1 MCVWEGISALSQSL
15 DSVFIRF
22 YLKKFLFS
30 HQRSGVSLSI
40 ALVCEKKVCCIS
52 KHSSFYFFFSF
63 APPKGTIPSGTTC
76 RLSICCSKI
85 LWPHLRIKKLLG
97 TLCLHNKKK
106 TLNDQTITFMCLRA
120 LPLCVSYSS
129 QFWRREFYPFVW
141 TLVTIGLLRY
151 YGSEMSANVLMMCC

>member
-1 MCVWEGISALSQSL
+1 MSHIFRLTSRSAIMLTRGRMASKCPREALSQSL
-15 DSVFIRF
+15 DSVVT
-22 YLKKFLFS
+22 KFLFS
-30 HQRSGVSLSI
+30 HQRSGVSSSQLLSC
-40 ALVCEKKVCCIS
+40 AKKKCAVSANTLFSI
-52 KHSSFYFFFSF
+52 FFSF

-97 TLCLHNKKK
+97 TLCLHNKK

-129 QFWRREFYPFVW
+129 QF
-141 TLVTIGLLRY
+141 
-151 YGSEMSANVLMMCC
+151 